1 MGSRAYDRHRAH
13 QRVKADPAM
22 SDIATPAQI
31 RDVMPFAVLIGIEL
45 VEAGPGL
52 VRGRL
57 EWSAERCTAGGLM
70 HGGALMALAD
80 TCGGVCAFLNLPDGA
95 VGTAT
100 IESKTNFMR
109 AVRDG
114 AIAASTRPLHCGRSM
129 IVLETE
135 LALDDGSLAAKVTQS
150 QVFHYPHG

>member
-1 MGSRAYDRHRAH
+1 
-13 QRVKADPAM
+13 M
-22 SDIATPAQI
+22 SNQATAGQI
-31 RDVMPFAVLIGIEL
+31 RDVMPFAVMIGVEL
-45 VEAGPGL
+45 LEAGPAL

-57 EWSAERCTAGGLM
+57 DFSNERCTAGGVM

-80 TCGGVCAFLNLPDGA
+80 SCGGACAFLNLPEGA
-95 VGTAT
+95 IGTAT

-114 AIAASTRPLHCGRSM
+114 AVTASTRPLHAGRTM

-135 LALDDGSLAAKVTQS
+135 LVREDGSLVAKVTQT
-150 QVFHYPHG
+150 QAFH